1 MFFLLLGGKKSD
13 LHPMDGQD
21 IWPDL
26 NGQIEIQERTILHN
40 IDQGNEAIRI
50 GKWKYIKGI

>member
-1 MFFLLLGGKKSD
+1 
-13 LHPMDGQD
+13 MDGQD